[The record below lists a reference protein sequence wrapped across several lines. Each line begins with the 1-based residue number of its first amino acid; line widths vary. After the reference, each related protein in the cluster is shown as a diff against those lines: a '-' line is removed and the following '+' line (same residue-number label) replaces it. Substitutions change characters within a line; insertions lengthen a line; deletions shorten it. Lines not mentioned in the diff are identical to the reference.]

1 MEELLRPTYQ
11 RRHVDQFSHRPQGIS
26 MVFSYH
32 RSHFASVQKWS
43 FLEHDHGD
51 VLAYCEGCIRATDL
65 FIDQILSYIPS
76 YQLSIIKITIFNT

>member
-1 MEELLRPTYQ
+1 MNINGVFL
-11 RRHVDQFSHRPQGIS
+11 PQEPFCQCAK
-26 MVFSYH
+26 MV
-32 RSHFASVQKWS
+32 